1 MNGNERRLLGE
12 APTVVGILTS
22 VIESDGSL
30 DAAVRIVAEDGPIL
44 SRKLF
49 ARAAASADTKQSGSV
64 KDALIRELGAVGDG
78 ASGYRQ
84 SVMLCISASE
94 SGDRHERLSM
104 LEEASDAALDAV
116 RIMGERYSAS
126 LTVPCMTIF
135 SVCVV
140 IPMIMMTIL
149 PMLSIGDL
157 FGPVPVDGRMVL
169 GIVLVAIPG
178 ATVAVCVKLRADNP
192 FISPD
197 RPKDGLTALAP
208 LLLAFPLYPA
218 LSWSG
223 MDSRSSL
230 MLSVALA
237 SVACAI
243 LLIGDRMAESKRAR
257 SESGLRD
264 SVFDIGNSLL
274 GGVNFER
281 AAVDAV
287 SSRPG
292 CAELGSCLGRELDIC
307 RGDVE
312 GAVARALSPVSQEVS
327 RTLCD
332 ISRCSRSDTE
342 DAGRLAITVGRQ
354 FQNAANVMKELEL
367 GLKSMTDMM
376 SGTAAVFAPMVLG
389 MSVSLLGPLSRISG
403 YTGLDGTEFAL
414 ALYVIE
420 LCALIA
426 ILTSSLG
433 TGGGLKSMLWRF
445 SLTVPVAMIV
455 FAVCTTVSLR
465 RGAGISRGSALRGH
479 GLPETRDPRRPHR
492 LCGVPRPDAVRAVHG
507 AVRLVQGIGRQS
519 GFHRGGMAGA
529 RGRRVRVRDGGPA
542 VPSAG
547 GQELHPQRL
556 PAPDL
561 HARHRDSLGTPGRL
575 RRLPAPGQ
583 TSARQPLRDRRSG
596 PDTAHGSG
604 MGGGD
609 DGIRFSLSENGL
621 GGLRRDRRGA
631 VPLLAPPQGSAGGTR
646 VRRAGTWT
654 WRRPVHM

>member
-1 MNGNERRLLGE
+1 MNGSERRLLGE

-30 DAAVRIVAEDGPIL
+30 DAAVRIVAEDGPVL

-49 ARAAASADTKQSGSV
+49 SRAAASADTKGSRSV

-94 SGDRHERLSM
+94 SGDRHERLGM

-157 FGPVPVDGRMVL
+157 FGPVPIDGKMVL

-178 ATVAVCVKLRADNP
+178 ATIAVCVKLRADNP

-197 RPKDGLTALAP
+197 GPRDGMMSMAP
-208 LLLAFPLYPA
+208 LLLAVPMYPA
-218 LSWSG
+218 LIWSG
-223 MDSRSSL
+223 MDAEGSL

-237 SVACAI
+237 AIACAI
-243 LLIGDRMAESKRAR
+243 LLIGDRMAETRRAR
-257 SESGLRD
+257 SEAGLRD

-281 AAVDAV
+281 AAVESV

-292 CAELGSCLGRELDIC
+292 CAEIGSSLGRELDIC

-312 GAVARALSPVSQEVS
+312 GAVTRALSPVSQEVA

-445 SLTVPVAMIV
+445 SLTVPIAMVV

-465 RGAGISRGSALRGH
+465 RGTGISRGSPFGEH

-492 LCGVPRPDAVRAVHG
+492 LFGVPRPCSVGAVHG
-507 AVRLVQGIGRQS
+507 PVRIVHGIGRQPRI
-519 GFHRGGMAGA
+519 HRRGMEGSRL
-529 RGRRVRVRDGGPA
+529 RGDRVRAGGP
-542 VPSAG
+542 PLPPAG
-547 GQELHPQRL
+547 GQELHPERF

-561 HARHRDSLGTPGRL
+561 HARHRYSDWTGRRL
-575 RRLPAPGQ
+575 RRLPVPRQEA
-583 TSARQPLRDRRSG
+583 ARQPLRRRRRH
-596 PDTAHGSG
+596 PRHAHGHRVG
-604 MGGGD
+604 RGD
-609 DGIRFSLSENGL
+609 HGIRFPLPENGI
-621 GGLRRDRRGA
+621 GRLRRDRRGA
-631 VPLLAPPQGSAGGTR
+631 VPVLASAQGPSRTMR
-646 VRRAGTWT
+646 
-654 WRRPVHM
+654 

>member
-1 MNGNERRLLGE
+1 MNGQERRLLSE

-22 VIESDGSL
+22 MIESDGSL
-30 DAAVRIVAEDGPIL
+30 DAAVRIVAEDGPVL

-49 ARAAASADTKQSGSV
+49 ARAAASADTKQSRSV
-64 KDALIRELGAVGDG
+64 KDALIEELGSVGDG

-94 SGDRHERLSM
+94 SGDRQERLGM

-157 FGPVPVDGRMVL
+157 FGPVPMDGKTIL
-169 GIVLVAIPG
+169 GIVLIGIPG
-178 ATVAVCVKLRADNP
+178 ATVAVCVKLRSDNP

-197 RPKDGLTALAP
+197 RPRDGFLSAAP
-208 LLLAFPLYPA
+208 LLLAVPLYLA
-218 LSWSG
+218 LTWSG
-223 MDSRSSL
+223 MDAEESL
-230 MLSVALA
+230 MLSMALA

-243 LLIGDRMAESKRAR
+243 LLIGDRVAETRRAR

-264 SVFDIGNSLL
+264 SVFSIGNSLL
-274 GGVNFER
+274 GGANFER
-281 AAVDAV
+281 AAVEAV

-292 CAELGSCLGRELDIC
+292 CESLGSALGRELDIC

-312 GAVARALSPVSQEVS
+312 GAVRRALSPVSQEVS
-327 RTLCD
+327 RTMCD

-389 MSVSLLGPLSRISG
+389 MSVSLLGPLSSISG
-403 YTGLDGTEFAL
+403 YTGLDGTEL
-414 ALYVIE
+414 ALSVYVIE
-420 LCALIA
+420 LCALISV
-426 ILTSSLG
+426 LTSSLG

-445 SLTVPVAMIV
+445 SLSAPIALIV
-455 FAVCTTVSLR
+455 FAVCTAISLR
-465 RGAGISRGSALRGH
+465 R
-479 GLPETRDPRRPHR
+479 P
-492 LCGVPRPDAVRAVHG
+492 
-507 AVRLVQGIGRQS
+507 
-519 GFHRGGMAGA
+519 
-529 RGRRVRVRDGGPA
+529 
-542 VPSAG
+542 
-547 GQELHPQRL
+547 
-556 PAPDL
+556 
-561 HARHRDSLGTPGRL
+561 
-575 RRLPAPGQ
+575 
-583 TSARQPLRDRRSG
+583 
-596 PDTAHGSG
+596 
-604 MGGGD
+604 
-609 DGIRFSLSENGL
+609 
-621 GGLRRDRRGA
+621 
-631 VPLLAPPQGSAGGTR
+631 
-646 VRRAGTWT
+646 
-654 WRRPVHM
+654 

>member
-1 MNGNERRLLGE
+1 MNGNERRLLSE

-30 DAAVRIVAEDGPIL
+30 DAAVRIVAEDGPVL
-44 SRKLF
+44 SRRLF

-64 KDALIRELGAVGDG
+64 KDALIKELGEVGDG

-169 GIVLVAIPG
+169 GVVLVAIPG

-197 RPKDGLTALAP
+197 RPGDGLMALAP

-218 LSWSG
+218 LTWSG

-230 MLSVALA
+230 MLSVTLA

-243 LLIGDRMAESKRAR
+243 LLVGDRMTESRRAR
-257 SESGLRD
+257 SESGLREC
-264 SVFDIGNSLL
+264 VFSIGNSLL

-312 GAVARALSPVSQEVS
+312 GAVTRALSPVSQEVS

-445 SLTVPVAMIV
+445 SLTVPIAMVV
-455 FAVCTTVSLR
+455 FAVCTTISLR
-465 RGAGISRGSALRGH
+465 RGTGISRGSALGMVWITGDAR
-479 GLPETRDPRRPHR
+479 PSPPSSSVRRSSSSCCR
-492 LCGVPRPDAVRAVHG
+492 RRSWRRTVRSGDWTAVPG
-507 AVRLVQGIGRQS
+507 SSKG
-519 GFHRGGMAGA
+519 
-529 RGRRVRVRDGGPA
+529 DGGSTGSPGSRTPWETSCAISSRPGASCSTAPSSRSACATPVSPWDSWSASPPA
-542 VPSAG
+542 CSWTDASA
-547 GQELHPQRL
+547 
-556 PAPDL
+556 
-561 HARHRDSLGTPGRL
+561 T
-575 RRLPAPGQ
+575 
-583 TSARQPLRDRRSG
+583 
-596 PDTAHGSG
+596 TAS
-604 MGGGD
+604 
-609 DGIRFSLSENGL
+609 R
-621 GGLRRDRRGA
+621 
-631 VPLLAPPQGSAGGTR
+631 
-646 VRRAGTWT
+646 
-654 WRRPVHM
+654 